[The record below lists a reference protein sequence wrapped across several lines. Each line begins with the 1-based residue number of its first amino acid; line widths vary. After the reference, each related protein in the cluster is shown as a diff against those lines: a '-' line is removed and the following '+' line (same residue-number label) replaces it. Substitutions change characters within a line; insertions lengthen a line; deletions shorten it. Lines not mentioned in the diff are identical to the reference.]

1 VPAIKYQLKNGRSQ
15 MQMRTHCPK
24 KREKTKDLR
33 HKLDKKSKDL
43 RHKLDSAAATAAFL
57 RAVHLR
63 DFSACRTYVNG
74 KRLTQFMAADKLY

>member
-24 KREKTKDLR
+24 KREKT
-33 HKLDKKSKDL
+33 KDL